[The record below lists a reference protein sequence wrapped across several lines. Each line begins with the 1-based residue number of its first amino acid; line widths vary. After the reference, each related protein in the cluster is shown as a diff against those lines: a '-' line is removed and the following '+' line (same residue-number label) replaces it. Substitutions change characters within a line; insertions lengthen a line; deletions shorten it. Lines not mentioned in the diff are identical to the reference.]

1 MSNKIGKATRPIFI
15 PNGNQIGVIE
25 QDITFDW
32 HMGTSAVVKKR
43 SMLSLHEKA
52 KDHDFNI
59 ILEASSKSQQQLG
72 IQLSAFFLKNDEGYP
87 VENLFQSSKFFKSG
101 QQFLD
106 LLSVSPREAKRDS
119 RLRNSGE
126 MIKFCFNGLDFPLEP
141 KSLFYDWLYTKTL
154 FNSNKNLELKE
165 DFINSSFDAFSDI
178 EFNPKKSFSCQARTL
193 ALCVSLYK
201 NESINDF
208 IRSPIDF
215 AQEFNLYTKSK
226 KIENRSS
233 EQLDLLKGP

>member
-1 MSNKIGKATRPIFI
+1 MTTKIGKATRPIFI
-15 PNGNQIGVIE
+15 PQKNDIGIVE
-25 QDITFDW
+25 KNITFDW
-32 HMGTSAVVKKR
+32 HMGMSAVVKQR

-52 KDHDFNI
+52 KEQGYNS

-72 IQLSAFFLKNDEGYP
+72 IQLSAFILKNDEGYS
-87 VENLFQSSKFFKSG
+87 VENLFQSSKVFQSD

-106 LLSVSPREAKRDS
+106 LLSVSPREAKRDI

-154 FNSNKNLELKE
+154 FKTNRNLKLKE
-165 DFINSSFDAFSDI
+165 DFINSNFNAFSDI

-193 ALCVSLYK
+193 ALCLSLYRNK
-201 NESINDF
+201 SINDF
-208 IRSPIDF
+208 IENPIEF
-215 AQEFNLYTKSK
+215 ANKFNLYIKNNQSERNS
-226 KIENRSS
+226 IDQNR
-233 EQLDLLKGP
+233 LF